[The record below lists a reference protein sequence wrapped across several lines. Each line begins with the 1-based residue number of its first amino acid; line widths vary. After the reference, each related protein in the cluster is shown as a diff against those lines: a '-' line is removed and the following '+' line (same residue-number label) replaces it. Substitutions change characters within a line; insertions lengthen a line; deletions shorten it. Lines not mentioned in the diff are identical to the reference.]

1 MRSMKKTLI
10 CIDRDGTLIHDTRE
24 HLFLGRDNEWKEK
37 IRILPHVVEGLRIM
51 NSVPDSVIYMTTN
64 QPGVTISDYPLLT
77 LERAREVCS
86 YVIEMLQKLGASI
99 NGYFLCPHANQD
111 YAKSKPGVSFDLG
124 LVHDCQCL
132 KPALG
137 MVFDA
142 LRAENLTPDNTYLYV
157 IGDRA
162 TDIQTALSLG
172 GIGIL
177 IPFENQPGESE
188 KAKLLEKQSSIR
200 ITQNMV
206 EAAKIITGEGLSLG
220 RGLIS

>member
-1 MRSMKKTLI
+1 MKTLI
-10 CIDRDGTLIHDTRE
+10 CIDRDGTLIYDTRE

-64 QPGVTISDYPLLT
+64 QPGVAISDYPLLT
-77 LERAREVCS
+77 LEKAHEVCS
-86 YVIEMLQKLGASI
+86 FVIEMLQKLGVSI

-111 YAKSKPGVSFDLG
+111 YVKSKPGVSFDLG

-162 TDIQTALSLG
+162 TDVQTALNLG
-172 GIGIL
+172 GAGIL

-188 KAKLLEKQSSIR
+188 KAKLLEEQSSIH
-200 ITQNMV
+200 IAQNMV
-206 EAAKIITGEGLSLG
+206 EAAKIIAGEGLSLG

>member
-1 MRSMKKTLI
+1 LKTLI
-10 CIDRDGTLIHDTRE
+10 CIDRDGTLIYDTRE

-64 QPGVTISDYPLLT
+64 QPGVAISDYPLLT
-77 LERAREVCS
+77 LEKAHEVCS
-86 YVIEMLQKLGASI
+86 FVIEMLQKLGVSI

-111 YAKSKPGVSFDLG
+111 YVKSKPGVSFDLG

-142 LRAENLTPDNTYLYV
+142 LRAEYLTPDNTHLYV
-157 IGDRA
+157 IGDRV
-162 TDIQTALSLG
+162 TDVQTALSLG
-172 GIGIL
+172 GVGIL
-177 IPFENQPGESE
+177 IPFENQPGEDE
-188 KAKLLEKQSSIR
+188 KAKELEPQTLTHAASTMLQAAQIIAGKNHSLEKGPTS
-200 ITQNMV
+200 
-206 EAAKIITGEGLSLG
+206 
-220 RGLIS
+220 